1 MEATKEAS
9 PITKTFNESEIR
21 IVENDGE
28 PWFVAKD
35 VCDALG
41 LTDPSKT
48 LERLDPDEKGT
59 NTIRTPGG
67 AQKMAAI
74 NEAGVYRLIFTS
86 RKPEAEAFKRWLA
99 HDVLPEIRKTGS
111 YQAEHH
117 AGPERAFNVTF
128 ENGAKHNIRHR
139 VMSGKTLVNVSD
151 VARAMGYEKN
161 LFPSCVKEDQQSAID
176 FGISGEPPESK
187 WIERGDLAKWV
198 KRSTAKNAESF
209 ASSYPR
215 MIDEQYG
222 QAVPATRQIEEK
234 SGGDLEGAPYHAWPH
249 EKKLH
254 HIRQGVRAYAAT
266 LAATS
271 RGDNRDAIAWS
282 ELYRKFER
290 KGGEN
295 LMNKYTGST
304 IKNISGSEA
313 TGLLYIIDNHM

>member
-1 MEATKEAS
+1 M
-9 PITKTFNESEIR
+9 
-21 IVENDGE
+21 
-28 PWFVAKD
+28 
-35 VCDALG
+35 
-41 LTDPSKT
+41 
-48 LERLDPDEKGT
+48 
-59 NTIRTPGG
+59 
-67 AQKMAAI
+67 
-74 NEAGVYRLIFTS
+74 
-86 RKPEAEAFKRWLA
+86 
-99 HDVLPEIRKTGS
+99 
-111 YQAEHH
+111 
-117 AGPERAFNVTF
+117 
-128 ENGAKHNIRHR
+128 
-139 VMSGKTLVNVSD
+139 NVSD

-161 LFPSCVKEDQQSAID
+161 LFPSCVKEDQQDAID

-198 KRSTAKNAESF
+198 KRSTAKNAEAF

-222 QAVPATRQIEEK
+222 QAAPATRQIEEK
-234 SGGDLEGAPYHAWPH
+234 SGGDLEGVPYDVWPH

-271 RGDNRDAIAWS
+271 HGDNRNALAWS